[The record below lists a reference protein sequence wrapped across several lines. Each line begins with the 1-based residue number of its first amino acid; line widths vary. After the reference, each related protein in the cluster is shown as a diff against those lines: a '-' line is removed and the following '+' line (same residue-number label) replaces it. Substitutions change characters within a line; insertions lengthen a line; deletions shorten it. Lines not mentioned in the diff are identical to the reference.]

1 MKTVQINTNLFVVA
15 IHSTNTTEYTAQN
28 RLVTQ
33 PDDAQFY
40 DEEEAEFL
48 VEKYQAMYPYATV
61 QKELVKETLTTD
73 QLAEK
78 IADIYNSRTAGWDFQ
93 HCGQSRN
100 YEYVEEAVDKLESTL
115 FCGSDI
121 KHAIERDLDM
131 VIDMDDVMTLDA
143 WAEFVADAVGQKIAK
158 INYGDVTFIIY
169 LKK

>member
-1 MKTVQINTNLFVVA
+1 MKTVKIINQDNIECQVSV
-15 IHSTNTTEYTAQN
+15 
-28 RLVTQ
+28 
-33 PDDAQFY
+33 
-40 DEEEAEFL
+40 DE
-48 VEKYQAMYPYATV
+48 
-61 QKELVKETLTTD
+61 
-73 QLAEK
+73 LANQ

-100 YEYVEEAVDKLESTL
+100 YEYVEEITNLLDSTL
-115 FCGSDI
+115 FCGNDI

-131 VIDMDDVMTLDA
+131 VIDMDDVMTVDA